1 MAVGTPGM
9 STTTESTRGTGLDRG
24 NWRAGVLGGIVGA
37 AVMGALVV
45 LMDDAVIG
53 VAIPS
58 LYGLA
63 PPQNPGLGL
72 VVHVSHGAVL
82 GVVFAGI
89 VGAAGVDSTGKLIG
103 VGAAWGVVT
112 WAGLAALVMPVWLG
126 AVGSPANPPFPNFA
140 PPSLLWHVVYGVL
153 LGGVYTGVE
162 DRI

>member
-1 MAVGTPGM
+1 M
-9 STTTESTRGTGLDRG
+9 STATESTRKTGLDRG

-37 AVMGALVV
+37 AVMGGLVV
-45 LMDDAVIG
+45 LMNDAVIG

-58 LYGLA
+58 MYGLA

-82 GVVFAGI
+82 GVVFAGF

-103 VGAAWGVVT
+103 VGAVWGVLT
-112 WAGLAALVMPVWLG
+112 WAVL
-126 AVGSPANPPFPNFA
+126 ANPPFPNFA

-153 LGGVYTGVE
+153 LGGVYAGLE

>member
-1 MAVGTPGM
+1 MAVDTPRM
-9 STTTESTRGTGLDRG
+9 STTIESTRGTSLERG

-45 LMDDAVIG
+45 LMNDAVIG

-89 VGAAGVDSTGKLIG
+89 VGAASVDSTGKLIG
-103 VGAAWGVVT
+103 AGAVWGVLT
-112 WAGLAALVMPVWLG
+112 WSVLAAVVMPVWLG

-153 LGGVYTGVE
+153 LGGVYAGVQH
-162 DRI
+162 RI